1 MESCDTMWTI
11 NRASQ
16 TITMKMCVETVVPTV
31 VEFNITNLTIPSLHN
46 TTLNNTKNISFIQN
60 MLNHSNITEYV
71 AVPNIS
77 NTNDTNDTIDIVE
90 SGIEIVTPSSSS
102 VPSSKVLL
110 PAEVNYSSPSSSA
123 SSYIRGSSPSS
134 STFINLNSTNFKNNV
149 SHNSTHPTIITN
161 DNATIVAIIFIIV
174 GILLSLGLTWCLY
187 KRKIKHNKNHHCTP
201 LTSHYR
207 YKKPPKQINTSKPN
221 MNRPKD
227 YLLEKISNAST
238 PKTEPHP
245 PKEVQEDLDIDDKT
259 TLE

>member
-46 TTLNNTKNISFIQN
+46 ATLNSTKNISFIQT
-60 MLNHSNITEYV
+60 MLNQSNITEYV
-71 AVPNIS
+71 AIPNNS
-77 NTNDTNDTIDIVE
+77 NTNDTIDIVE

-102 VPSSKVLL
+102 IPSSKVLL
-110 PAEVNYSSPSSSA
+110 PSEVNYPSPSSSTN
-123 SSYIRGSSPSS
+123 SNSYIRGSSPSS
-134 STFINLNSTNFKNNV
+134 STLIILNSTNLKNNA
-149 SHNSTHPTIITN
+149 SYNSTHPAIITN
-161 DNATIVAIIFIIV
+161 DNATIVAIVFIIV

-187 KRKIKHNKNHHCTP
+187 KRKIKHNKIHDCTP

>member
-46 TTLNNTKNISFIQN
+46 TTLNNTKNISFIQT
-60 MLNHSNITEYV
+60 MLNQSNITEYV
-71 AVPNIS
+71 ALPNIS
-77 NTNDTNDTIDIVE
+77 NTNDTIDIVE

-102 VPSSKVLL
+102 IPSSKVLL
-110 PAEVNYSSPSSSA
+110 PAEVNYSSPSSSTN
-123 SSYIRGSSPSS
+123 SNSYIRGSSPSS
-134 STFINLNSTNFKNNV
+134 STLIISNSTNLTN
-149 SHNSTHPTIITN
+149 NSTHPAIITN
-161 DNATIVAIIFIIV
+161 DNATIVAIVFIIV

-187 KRKIKHNKNHHCTP
+187 KRKIKHNKIHDCTP

-227 YLLEKISNAST
+227 YLLEKISNVST

>member
-1 MESCDTMWTI
+1 
-11 NRASQ
+11 
-16 TITMKMCVETVVPTV
+16 
-31 VEFNITNLTIPSLHN
+31 
-46 TTLNNTKNISFIQN
+46 
-60 MLNHSNITEYV
+60 MLNQSNITEYV
-71 AVPNIS
+71 ALSNIS
-77 NTNDTNDTIDIVE
+77 NTNDTIEIVE

-102 VPSSKVLL
+102 VPSSNVLL
-110 PAEVNYSSPSSSA
+110 PAEANYSSPSSSA

-134 STFINLNSTNFKNNV
+134 STLIMLNSTNFKN
-149 SHNSTHPTIITN
+149 NSTHPTIITN
-161 DNATIVAIIFIIV
+161 DNATIVAIVFIIV

-187 KRKIKHNKNHHCTP
+187 KRKIKHNKIHDCTP

-227 YLLEKISNAST
+227 YLLEKISNVST

>member
-1 MESCDTMWTI
+1 METCDTMWTI
-11 NRASQ
+11 NKASQ
-16 TITMKMCVETVVPTV
+16 IITMKMCVETVVPTV

-46 TTLNNTKNISFIQN
+46 TTLNSTKNISFIQTT
-60 MLNHSNITEYV
+60 LNQSNITEYV
-71 AVPNIS
+71 ALSNIS
-77 NTNDTNDTIDIVE
+77 NTNDTIEIVE
-90 SGIEIVTPSSSS
+90 SGIEVVTPSSSS

-110 PAEVNYSSPSSSA
+110 PAEVNYTSPSSSTR
-123 SSYIRGSSPSS
+123 SYIRGSSPSS
-134 STFINLNSTNFKNNV
+134 STLIMLNSTNFKN
-149 SHNSTHPTIITN
+149 NSTHPTIITN
-161 DNATIVAIIFIIV
+161 DNATIVAIVFIIV

-187 KRKIKHNKNHHCTP
+187 KRKIKHNKIHHCTP

-245 PKEVQEDLDIDDKT
+245 PKEAQEDLDIDGKT

>member
-46 TTLNNTKNISFIQN
+46 TTLNSTKNISFIQT
-60 MLNHSNITEYV
+60 MLNQSNITEYV
-71 AVPNIS
+71 ALSNIS
-77 NTNDTNDTIDIVE
+77 NTNDTIDIVE

-102 VPSSKVLL
+102 APSSKVLL

-134 STFINLNSTNFKNNV
+134 STLIMLNSTNLTN
-149 SHNSTHPTIITN
+149 NSTHPAIITN
-161 DNATIVAIIFIIV
+161 DNATIVAIVFIIV

-187 KRKIKHNKNHHCTP
+187 KRKIKHNKIHDCTP

>member
-1 MESCDTMWTI
+1 
-11 NRASQ
+11 
-16 TITMKMCVETVVPTV
+16 
-31 VEFNITNLTIPSLHN
+31 
-46 TTLNNTKNISFIQN
+46 
-60 MLNHSNITEYV
+60 MLNQSNITEYV
-71 AVPNIS
+71 ALPNIS
-77 NTNDTNDTIDIVE
+77 NTNDTIDIVE

-102 VPSSKVLL
+102 APSSKVLL

-134 STFINLNSTNFKNNV
+134 STLIMLNSTNLTN
-149 SHNSTHPTIITN
+149 NSTHPAIITN
-161 DNATIVAIIFIIV
+161 DNATIVAIVFIIV

-187 KRKIKHNKNHHCTP
+187 KRKIKHNKIHDCTP

-227 YLLEKISNAST
+227 YLLEKISNVST

>member
-46 TTLNNTKNISFIQN
+46 TTLNSTKNISFIQT
-60 MLNHSNITEYV
+60 MLNQSNITEYV
-71 AVPNIS
+71 ALPNIS
-77 NTNDTNDTIDIVE
+77 NTNDTIDIVE

-102 VPSSKVLL
+102 IPSSKVLL
-110 PAEVNYSSPSSSA
+110 PAEANYSSPSSSA

-134 STFINLNSTNFKNNV
+134 STLIMLNSTNLTN
-149 SHNSTHPTIITN
+149 NSTHPAIITN
-161 DNATIVAIIFIIV
+161 DNATIVAIVFIIV

-187 KRKIKHNKNHHCTP
+187 KRKIKHNKIHDCTP

>member
-46 TTLNNTKNISFIQN
+46 TTLNSTKNISFIQN
-60 MLNHSNITEYV
+60 MLNQSNITEYI
-71 AVPNIS
+71 ALPNIS
-77 NTNDTNDTIDIVE
+77 NTNDTIDIVE

-102 VPSSKVLL
+102 IPSSKVLL
-110 PAEVNYSSPSSSA
+110 PAEVNYSSPSSSTN
-123 SSYIRGSSPSS
+123 SNSYIRGSSPSS
-134 STFINLNSTNFKNNV
+134 STLIISNSTNLKN
-149 SHNSTHPTIITN
+149 NSTHPAIITN
-161 DNATIVAIIFIIV
+161 DNATIVAIVFIIV

-187 KRKIKHNKNHHCTP
+187 KRKIKHNKIHDCTP

-227 YLLEKISNAST
+227 YLLEKISNVST

>member
-46 TTLNNTKNISFIQN
+46 TTLNNTKNISFIQT
-60 MLNHSNITEYV
+60 MLNQSNITEYV
-71 AVPNIS
+71 ALPNIS
-77 NTNDTNDTIDIVE
+77 NTNDTIDIVE

-102 VPSSKVLL
+102 IPSSKVLL
-110 PAEVNYSSPSSSA
+110 PAEVNYSSPSSSTN
-123 SSYIRGSSPSS
+123 SNSYIRGSSPSS
-134 STFINLNSTNFKNNV
+134 STLIMLNSTNLTN
-149 SHNSTHPTIITN
+149 NSTHPAIITN
-161 DNATIVAIIFIIV
+161 DNATIVAIVFIIV

-187 KRKIKHNKNHHCTP
+187 KRKIKHNKIHDCTP

-227 YLLEKISNAST
+227 YLLEKISNVST

-245 PKEVQEDLDIDDKT
+245 PKEAQEDLDIDDKT

>member
-1 MESCDTMWTI
+1 MASCDTMWTI

-46 TTLNNTKNISFIQN
+46 TTLNSTKNISFIKN
-60 MLNHSNITEYV
+60 MLNQSNITEYI
-71 AVPNIS
+71 ALPNIS
-77 NTNDTNDTIDIVE
+77 NTNDTIDIVE

-102 VPSSKVLL
+102 IPSAKVLL
-110 PAEVNYSSPSSSA
+110 PAEENYSSPSSSTN
-123 SSYIRGSSPSS
+123 SNSYIRGSSPSS
-134 STFINLNSTNFKNNV
+134 STLINLNSTNFKNNV
-149 SHNSTHPTIITN
+149 SHNSTHPPIITN
-161 DNATIVAIIFIIV
+161 DNATIVAIVFIIV
-174 GILLSLGLTWCLY
+174 GILLSLDLTWCLY
-187 KRKIKHNKNHHCTP
+187 KRKIKHNKIHDCTP

-207 YKKPPKQINTSKPN
+207 YKKPSDQINTTKPN

-227 YLLEKISNAST
+227 YLLEKISNVST

>member
-46 TTLNNTKNISFIQN
+46 TTLNNTKNISFIQT
-60 MLNHSNITEYV
+60 MLNQSNITEYV
-71 AVPNIS
+71 ALPNIS
-77 NTNDTNDTIDIVE
+77 NTNDTIDIVE

-102 VPSSKVLL
+102 APSSKVLL

-134 STFINLNSTNFKNNV
+134 STLIMLNSTNLTN
-149 SHNSTHPTIITN
+149 NSTHPVIITN
-161 DNATIVAIIFIIV
+161 DNATIVAIVFIIV

-187 KRKIKHNKNHHCTP
+187 KRKIKHNKIHDCTP

>member
-46 TTLNNTKNISFIQN
+46 TTLNSTKNISFIQN

-102 VPSSKVLL
+102 VPSSNVLL
-110 PAEVNYSSPSSSA
+110 PAEANYSSPSSSRSF

-134 STFINLNSTNFKNNV
+134 STFIMLNSTKF
-149 SHNSTHPTIITN
+149 
-161 DNATIVAIIFIIV
+161 
-174 GILLSLGLTWCLY
+174 
-187 KRKIKHNKNHHCTP
+187 
-201 LTSHYR
+201 
-207 YKKPPKQINTSKPN
+207 
-221 MNRPKD
+221 
-227 YLLEKISNAST
+227 
-238 PKTEPHP
+238 
-245 PKEVQEDLDIDDKT
+245 
-259 TLE
+259 

>member
-46 TTLNNTKNISFIQN
+46 TTLNSTKNISFIQT
-60 MLNHSNITEYV
+60 MLNQSNITEYV
-71 AVPNIS
+71 ALSNIS
-77 NTNDTNDTIDIVE
+77 NTNDTVNIVE

-110 PAEVNYSSPSSSA
+110 PAEVNYSSPSSSTN
-123 SSYIRGSSPSS
+123 SNSYIRGSSPSS
-134 STFINLNSTNFKNNV
+134 STLIISNSTNFKNNA
-149 SHNSTHPTIITN
+149 SYNSTHPAIITN
-161 DNATIVAIIFIIV
+161 DNATIVAIVFIIV

-187 KRKIKHNKNHHCTP
+187 KRKIKHNKIHDCTP

>member
-16 TITMKMCVETVVPTV
+16 RITMKMCVETVVPTV

-46 TTLNNTKNISFIQN
+46 TTLNNTKNISFIQT
-60 MLNHSNITEYV
+60 MLNQSNITEYV
-71 AVPNIS
+71 ALPNIS
-77 NTNDTNDTIDIVE
+77 NTNDTIDIVE

-102 VPSSKVLL
+102 IPSSKVLL
-110 PAEVNYSSPSSSA
+110 PAEANYSSPSSSA

-134 STFINLNSTNFKNNV
+134 STLIMLNSTNLTN
-149 SHNSTHPTIITN
+149 NSTHPAIITN
-161 DNATIVAIIFIIV
+161 DNATIVAIVFIIV

-187 KRKIKHNKNHHCTP
+187 KRKIKHNKIHDCTP

-245 PKEVQEDLDIDDKT
+245 PKEVQEDLDIDGKT

>member
-1 MESCDTMWTI
+1 METCDTMWTI
-11 NRASQ
+11 NKASQ

-46 TTLNNTKNISFIQN
+46 TTLNSTKNISFIQN
-60 MLNHSNITEYV
+60 MLNQSNITEYI
-71 AVPNIS
+71 ALPNIS
-77 NTNDTNDTIDIVE
+77 NTNDTIDIVE
-90 SGIEIVTPSSSS
+90 SSIEIVTPSSSS
-102 VPSSKVLL
+102 LPSSKVLL
-110 PAEVNYSSPSSSA
+110 PAEVNYTSPSSSTR
-123 SSYIRGSSPSS
+123 SYIRGSSPSS
-134 STFINLNSTNFKNNV
+134 STLIMLNSTNLKN
-149 SHNSTHPTIITN
+149 NSTHPTIITN
-161 DNATIVAIIFIIV
+161 DNATIVAIVFIIV

-187 KRKIKHNKNHHCTP
+187 KRKIKHNKIHHCTP

-227 YLLEKISNAST
+227 YLLEKISNSST

-245 PKEVQEDLDIDDKT
+245 PKEAQEDLDIDDKT

>member
-46 TTLNNTKNISFIQN
+46 TTLNSTKNISFIQN
-60 MLNHSNITEYV
+60 MLNQSNITEYV
-71 AVPNIS
+71 ALANIS
-77 NTNDTNDTIDIVE
+77 NTNDTVNIVE

-110 PAEVNYSSPSSSA
+110 PAEVNYSSPSSSTN
-123 SSYIRGSSPSS
+123 SNSYIRGSSPSS
-134 STFINLNSTNFKNNV
+134 STLIMLNSTNLTN
-149 SHNSTHPTIITN
+149 NSTHPAIITN
-161 DNATIVAIIFIIV
+161 DNATIVAIVFIIV

-187 KRKIKHNKNHHCTP
+187 KRKIKHNKIHDCTP

>member
-46 TTLNNTKNISFIQN
+46 TTLNSTKNISFIQT
-60 MLNHSNITEYV
+60 MLNQSNITEYV
-71 AVPNIS
+71 ALSNIS
-77 NTNDTNDTIDIVE
+77 NTNDTIEIVE

-102 VPSSKVLL
+102 ISSSKVLL
-110 PAEVNYSSPSSSA
+110 PAEANYSSPSSSI

-134 STFINLNSTNFKNNV
+134 STLIISNSTNLKN
-149 SHNSTHPTIITN
+149 NSTHPAIITN
-161 DNATIVAIIFIIV
+161 DNATIVAIVFIIV

-187 KRKIKHNKNHHCTP
+187 KRKIKHNKIHDCTP

-245 PKEVQEDLDIDDKT
+245 PKEVQEDLDIDGKT

>member
-1 MESCDTMWTI
+1 
-11 NRASQ
+11 
-16 TITMKMCVETVVPTV
+16 
-31 VEFNITNLTIPSLHN
+31 
-46 TTLNNTKNISFIQN
+46 
-60 MLNHSNITEYV
+60 MLNQSNITEYV
-71 AVPNIS
+71 ALPNIS
-77 NTNDTNDTIDIVE
+77 NTNDTIDIVE

-102 VPSSKVLL
+102 IPSSKVLL

-134 STFINLNSTNFKNNV
+134 STLIMLNSTNLTN
-149 SHNSTHPTIITN
+149 NSTHPAIITN
-161 DNATIVAIIFIIV
+161 DNATIVAIVFIIV

-187 KRKIKHNKNHHCTP
+187 KRKIKHNKIHDCTP

>member
-46 TTLNNTKNISFIQN
+46 TTLNSTKNISFIQTT
-60 MLNHSNITEYV
+60 LNQSNITEYV
-71 AVPNIS
+71 ALPNIS
-77 NTNDTNDTIDIVE
+77 NTNDTIDIVE

-102 VPSSKVLL
+102 IPSSKVLL
-110 PAEVNYSSPSSSA
+110 PAEANYSSPSSSA

-134 STFINLNSTNFKNNV
+134 STLIMLNSTNLTN
-149 SHNSTHPTIITN
+149 NSTHPAIITN
-161 DNATIVAIIFIIV
+161 DNATIVAIVFIIV

-187 KRKIKHNKNHHCTP
+187 KRKIKHNKIHDCTP

-227 YLLEKISNAST
+227 YLLEKISNVST

>member
-1 MESCDTMWTI
+1 METCDTMWTI
-11 NRASQ
+11 NKASQ

-46 TTLNNTKNISFIQN
+46 TTLNSTKNISFIQT
-60 MLNHSNITEYV
+60 MLNQSNITEFV
-71 AVPNIS
+71 ALSNIS
-77 NTNDTNDTIDIVE
+77 NTNDTIEIVE
-90 SGIEIVTPSSSS
+90 SGIEVVTPSSSS

-110 PAEVNYSSPSSSA
+110 PAEVNYTSPSSSTR
-123 SSYIRGSSPSS
+123 SYIRGSSPSS
-134 STFINLNSTNFKNNV
+134 STLIMLNSTNFKN
-149 SHNSTHPTIITN
+149 NSTHPTIITN
-161 DNATIVAIIFIIV
+161 DNATIVAIVFIIV

-187 KRKIKHNKNHHCTP
+187 KRKIKHNKIHHCTP

-245 PKEVQEDLDIDDKT
+245 PKEAQEDLDIDGKT

>member
-1 MESCDTMWTI
+1 
-11 NRASQ
+11 
-16 TITMKMCVETVVPTV
+16 MKMCVETVVPTV

-46 TTLNNTKNISFIQN
+46 TTLNSTKNISFIQT
-60 MLNHSNITEYV
+60 MLNQSNITEYV
-71 AVPNIS
+71 ALSNIS
-77 NTNDTNDTIDIVE
+77 NTNDTIEIVE

-102 VPSSKVLL
+102 ISSSKVLL
-110 PAEVNYSSPSSSA
+110 PAEANYSSPSSSI

-134 STFINLNSTNFKNNV
+134 STLIISNSTNLKN
-149 SHNSTHPTIITN
+149 NSTHPAIITN
-161 DNATIVAIIFIIV
+161 DNATIVAIVFIIV

-187 KRKIKHNKNHHCTP
+187 KRKIKHNKIHDCTP

>member
-1 MESCDTMWTI
+1 METCDTMWTI
-11 NRASQ
+11 NKASQ

-46 TTLNNTKNISFIQN
+46 TTLNSTKNISFIQTT
-60 MLNHSNITEYV
+60 LNQSNITEYV
-71 AVPNIS
+71 ALSNIS
-77 NTNDTNDTIDIVE
+77 NTNDTIEIVE
-90 SGIEIVTPSSSS
+90 SGIEVVTPSSSS

-110 PAEVNYSSPSSSA
+110 PAEVNYTSPSSSTR
-123 SSYIRGSSPSS
+123 SYIRGSSPSS
-134 STFINLNSTNFKNNV
+134 STLIILNSTN
-149 SHNSTHPTIITN
+149 NSTHPTIITN
-161 DNATIVAIIFIIV
+161 DNATIVAVVFIIV

-187 KRKIKHNKNHHCTP
+187 KRKIKHNKIHHCTP

-207 YKKPPKQINTSKPN
+207 YKNQPKQINTSKPN

-245 PKEVQEDLDIDDKT
+245 PKEAQEDLDIDGKT
-259 TLE
+259 ALE

>member
-46 TTLNNTKNISFIQN
+46 TTLNNTKNISFIQT
-60 MLNHSNITEYV
+60 MLNQSNITEYV
-71 AVPNIS
+71 ALPNIS
-77 NTNDTNDTIDIVE
+77 NTNDTIDIVE

-102 VPSSKVLL
+102 IPSSKVLL
-110 PAEVNYSSPSSSA
+110 PAEVNYSSPSSSTN
-123 SSYIRGSSPSS
+123 SNSYIRGSSPSS
-134 STFINLNSTNFKNNV
+134 STLIMLNSTNLTN
-149 SHNSTHPTIITN
+149 NSTHPAIITN
-161 DNATIVAIIFIIV
+161 DNATIVAIVFIIV

-187 KRKIKHNKNHHCTP
+187 KRKIKHNKIHDCTP

>member
-46 TTLNNTKNISFIQN
+46 TTLNNTKNISFIQT
-60 MLNHSNITEYV
+60 MLNQSNITEYV
-71 AVPNIS
+71 ALPNIS
-77 NTNDTNDTIDIVE
+77 NTNDTIDIVE

-102 VPSSKVLL
+102 IPSSKVLL
-110 PAEVNYSSPSSSA
+110 PAEANYSSPSSST

-134 STFINLNSTNFKNNV
+134 STLIMLNSTNLTN
-149 SHNSTHPTIITN
+149 NSTHPAIITN
-161 DNATIVAIIFIIV
+161 DNATIVAIVFIIV

-187 KRKIKHNKNHHCTP
+187 KRKIKHNKIHDCTP

>member
-1 MESCDTMWTI
+1 MESCDIMWTI

-16 TITMKMCVETVVPTV
+16 TITMKMCVETVVPTM
-31 VEFNITNLTIPSLHN
+31 VELNITNLTIPSLHN
-46 TTLNNTKNISFIQN
+46 TTLNSTKNISFIQT
-60 MLNHSNITEYV
+60 MLNQSNITEYV
-71 AVPNIS
+71 ALSNIS
-77 NTNDTNDTIDIVE
+77 NTNDTIEIVE

-102 VPSSKVLL
+102 ISSSKVLL
-110 PAEVNYSSPSSSA
+110 PAEANYSSPSSSI

-134 STFINLNSTNFKNNV
+134 STLIISNSTNLKN
-149 SHNSTHPTIITN
+149 NSTHPAIITN
-161 DNATIVAIIFIIV
+161 DNATIVAIVFIIV

-187 KRKIKHNKNHHCTP
+187 KRKIKHNKIHDCTP

>member
-46 TTLNNTKNISFIQN
+46 TTLNNTKNISFIQT
-60 MLNHSNITEYV
+60 MLNQSNITEYV
-71 AVPNIS
+71 ALPNIS
-77 NTNDTNDTIDIVE
+77 NTNDTIDIVE

-102 VPSSKVLL
+102 IPSSKVLL
-110 PAEVNYSSPSSSA
+110 PAEANYSSPSSSA

-134 STFINLNSTNFKNNV
+134 STLIMLNSTNLTN
-149 SHNSTHPTIITN
+149 NSTHPAMITN
-161 DNATIVAIIFIIV
+161 DNATIVAIVFIIV

-187 KRKIKHNKNHHCTP
+187 IRKIKHNKIHDCTP

>member
-46 TTLNNTKNISFIQN
+46 TTLNSTKNISFIQT
-60 MLNHSNITEYV
+60 MLNQSNITEYV
-71 AVPNIS
+71 ALPNIS
-77 NTNDTNDTIDIVE
+77 NTNDTIDIVE

-102 VPSSKVLL
+102 IPSSKVLL
-110 PAEVNYSSPSSSA
+110 PAEVNYSSPSSSTN
-123 SSYIRGSSPSS
+123 SNSYIRGSSPSS
-134 STFINLNSTNFKNNV
+134 STLIISNSTNLKNNA
-149 SHNSTHPTIITN
+149 SYNSTHPAIITN
-161 DNATIVAIIFIIV
+161 DNATIVAIVFIIV

-187 KRKIKHNKNHHCTP
+187 KRKIKHNKIHDCTP

>member
-1 MESCDTMWTI
+1 
-11 NRASQ
+11 
-16 TITMKMCVETVVPTV
+16 
-31 VEFNITNLTIPSLHN
+31 
-46 TTLNNTKNISFIQN
+46 
-60 MLNHSNITEYV
+60 MLNQSNITEYV
-71 AVPNIS
+71 ALPNIS
-77 NTNDTNDTIDIVE
+77 NTNDTIDIVE

-134 STFINLNSTNFKNNV
+134 STLIMLNSTNLTN
-149 SHNSTHPTIITN
+149 NSTHPVIITN
-161 DNATIVAIIFIIV
+161 DNATIVAIVFIIV

-187 KRKIKHNKNHHCTP
+187 KRKIKHNKIHDCTP

>member
-46 TTLNNTKNISFIQN
+46 TTLNNTKNISFIQT
-60 MLNHSNITEYV
+60 MLNQSNITEYV
-71 AVPNIS
+71 ALPNIS
-77 NTNDTNDTIDIVE
+77 NTNDTIDIVE

-102 VPSSKVLL
+102 APSSKVLL
-110 PAEVNYSSPSSSA
+110 PAEANYSSPSSSA

-134 STFINLNSTNFKNNV
+134 STLIMLNSTNLTN
-149 SHNSTHPTIITN
+149 NSTHPAIITN
-161 DNATIVAIIFIIV
+161 DNATIVAIVFIIV

-187 KRKIKHNKNHHCTP
+187 KRKIKHNKIHDCTP

-245 PKEVQEDLDIDDKT
+245 PKEVQEDLDIDGKT

>member
-46 TTLNNTKNISFIQN
+46 TTLNSTKNISFIQT
-60 MLNHSNITEYV
+60 MLNQSNITEYV
-71 AVPNIS
+71 ALSNIS
-77 NTNDTNDTIDIVE
+77 NTNDTIEIVE

-102 VPSSKVLL
+102 ISSSKVLL
-110 PAEVNYSSPSSSA
+110 PAEANYSSPSSSI

-134 STFINLNSTNFKNNV
+134 STLIISNSTNLKN
-149 SHNSTHPTIITN
+149 NSTHPAIITN
-161 DNATIVAIIFIIV
+161 DNATIVAIVFIIV

-187 KRKIKHNKNHHCTP
+187 KRKIKHNKIHDCTP

>member
-46 TTLNNTKNISFIQN
+46 TTLNNTKNISFIQT
-60 MLNHSNITEYV
+60 MLNQSNITEYV
-71 AVPNIS
+71 ALPNIS
-77 NTNDTNDTIDIVE
+77 NTNDTIDIVE

-102 VPSSKVLL
+102 IPSSKVLL
-110 PAEVNYSSPSSSA
+110 PAEVNYSSPSSSTN
-123 SSYIRGSSPSS
+123 SNSYIRGSSPSS
-134 STFINLNSTNFKNNV
+134 STLIMLNSTNLTN
-149 SHNSTHPTIITN
+149 NSTHPAIITN
-161 DNATIVAIIFIIV
+161 DNATIVAIVFIIV

-187 KRKIKHNKNHHCTP
+187 KRKIKHNKIHDCTP

-227 YLLEKISNAST
+227 YLLEKISNVST

>member
-46 TTLNNTKNISFIQN
+46 TTLNNTKNISFIQT
-60 MLNHSNITEYV
+60 MLNQSNITEYV
-71 AVPNIS
+71 ALPNIS
-77 NTNDTNDTIDIVE
+77 NTNDTIDIVE

-102 VPSSKVLL
+102 IPSSKVLL
-110 PAEVNYSSPSSSA
+110 PAEANYSSPSSSTN
-123 SSYIRGSSPSS
+123 SNSYIRGSSPSS
-134 STFINLNSTNFKNNV
+134 STLIISNSTNLTN
-149 SHNSTHPTIITN
+149 NSTHPAIITN
-161 DNATIVAIIFIIV
+161 DNATIVAIVFIIV

-187 KRKIKHNKNHHCTP
+187 KRKIKHNKIHDCTP

>member
-1 MESCDTMWTI
+1 METCDTMWTI
-11 NRASQ
+11 NKASQ

-46 TTLNNTKNISFIQN
+46 TTLNSTKNISFIQN
-60 MLNHSNITEYV
+60 MLNQSNITEYI
-71 AVPNIS
+71 ALPNIS
-77 NTNDTNDTIDIVE
+77 NTNDTIDIVE
-90 SGIEIVTPSSSS
+90 SGIEVVTPSSSS

-110 PAEVNYSSPSSSA
+110 PAEVNYTSPSSSA
-123 SSYIRGSSPSS
+123 RSYIRGSSPSS
-134 STFINLNSTNFKNNV
+134 STLIMLNSTNLKN
-149 SHNSTHPTIITN
+149 NSTHPTIITN
-161 DNATIVAIIFIIV
+161 DNATIVAIVFIIV

-187 KRKIKHNKNHHCTP
+187 KRKIKHNKIHHCTP

-245 PKEVQEDLDIDDKT
+245 PKEAQEDLDIDGKT

>member
-46 TTLNNTKNISFIQN
+46 TTLNNTKNISFIQT
-60 MLNHSNITEYV
+60 MLNQSNITEYV
-71 AVPNIS
+71 ALPNIS
-77 NTNDTNDTIDIVE
+77 NTNDTIDIVE

-102 VPSSKVLL
+102 IPSSKVLL
-110 PAEVNYSSPSSSA
+110 PAEVNYSSPSSSTN
-123 SSYIRGSSPSS
+123 SNSYIRGSSPSS
-134 STFINLNSTNFKNNV
+134 STLIISNSTNLKN
-149 SHNSTHPTIITN
+149 NSTHPAIITN
-161 DNATIVAIIFIIV
+161 DNATIVAIVFIIV

-187 KRKIKHNKNHHCTP
+187 KRKIKHNKIHDCTP

-227 YLLEKISNAST
+227 YLLEKISNVST